1 MPHLPPHTCVL
12 AYIGY
17 GVQVYVFKSS
27 RETIVKRRRCTAKN
41 QQFKRFHSRLMYR
54 DVKCPFL
61 YFKEDRAEISL
72 RRAYLGRLQ
81 RFGWSGQS
89 RWQVVPETLLSSP
102 GGYGGR
108 RKEEEKLSAAVREG
122 ISACASPTFSS
133 WHTAAE
139 QKAGPWGPRLLL
151 SLPSTPPRISRGSA
165 LGVSGFDERHPHTLL
180 LSNNGALS
188 SPPPRA
194 GVPCVRFVFRQRV
207 S

>member
-12 AYIGY
+12 AYICY

-27 RETIVKRRRCTAKN
+27 SETIVKWRHCTAQN
-41 QQFKRFHSRLMYR
+41 QQFRRFHSHLVYR

-61 YFKEDRAEISL
+61 YFIEDRAEFSL
-72 RRAYLGRLQ
+72 QRAYLGRLQ

-89 RWQVVPETLLSSP
+89 RCQVMPETLLSSP
-102 GGYGGR
+102 GDYRGKEKRGGKAER
-108 RKEEEKLSAAVREG
+108 GGAGRYFCLCLTYLQFMG
-122 ISACASPTFSS
+122 HSS
-133 WHTAAE
+133 RAESGALGATAAFIFAE
-139 QKAGPWGPRLLL
+139 H
-151 SLPSTPPRISRGSA
+151 PPRISRGSA
-165 LGVSGFDERHPHTLL
+165 LGVSRFDERHPHTLL